1 MSYLAILLFLL
12 QIPATMDSSPAPS
25 PDPEGA
31 AIPQKPFQ
39 IQTTIV
45 VTGTRTGIDL
55 EKSPASASV
64 ITRQD
69 LENADSWMVD
79 QSLRFLSGLHAF
91 RTKGPQDTSMG
102 VSMRGFNGRGVDG
115 ARVLVLLDGQP
126 MNSAYDGAVQWGT
139 IPVDEVDRIEV
150 VRGPFSSLYGGNAM
164 GGVVNIMTRPVEHRQ
179 ADIAAKYGSN
189 RSVLYSASF
198 SDRWWNRLGIR
209 AGYQRLQSGGYPVQG
224 VYATAS
230 AAAAIAGPLVTGA
243 IPVLSTT
250 GARRYAVG
258 EQGDNW
264 YNQHALWMRGEY
276 APAKDSTISF
286 QYLRRRYGY
295 GYKAYRS
302 LLRDAAGNPID
313 KGTVFFNDNGLYRA
327 ALSTGSFL
335 GGPGG
340 GESSLFS
347 AQLLHALSSRS
358 HLRLTAGM
366 SDQPLEYFSTPSASA
381 TVAGGSGSTAD
392 RPSRSWHGEA
402 QWNWIPSSRHNI
414 VAGVGMRR
422 NSSAS
427 SEYSVSNYSDRNS
440 HLLQTAFSSGKD
452 SSQAV
457 FIQDQISV
465 LKRLLLIAGGR
476 YDRWSS
482 MDGKAT
488 PYSGA
493 APISY
498 ASRSTDSISGKLSAL
513 YEGPGR
519 WVLRAGVG
527 NSFRNPS
534 VYELFRTW
542 RSSSGIVYLS
552 NPELKTETLI
562 SWEAGVRKK
571 FGTLADLDAGYFEN
585 HVRGLI
591 YRSTDLQLDPTGK
604 TRVFLNAGKS
614 RTRGVEIDL
623 QQNAL
628 SWLQLKQTYTW
639 NDAIIV
645 RNDFAPLTVG
655 KQVPYIPRHMASF
668 TAIGSRKQWTGAL
681 TGRYVGKLFS
691 SDTNSDIVK
700 GVPGAYDPFF
710 ELGGSVSYTFESRL
724 TLSCSA
730 DNLLD
735 RRYYQYYRTPG
746 RTITAGLR
754 FKLK

>member
-1 MSYLAILLFLL
+1 MTYLAVLLFLL
-12 QIPATMDSSPAPS
+12 QIPAATDQSSTSASDQESAAPL
-25 PDPEGA
+25 
-31 AIPQKPFQ
+31 QKPFQ
-39 IQTTIV
+39 IQTTVV
-45 VTGTRTGIDL
+45 VTGTRTETDL
-55 EKSPASASV
+55 EKSPAAASI

-69 LENADSWMVD
+69 LEHTNTRMVD
-79 QSLRFLSGLHAF
+79 QSLSFLPGVHAF
-91 RTKGPQDTSMG
+91 RTKGPQDTSTG

-115 ARVLVLLDGQP
+115 ARILVLLDGQP
-126 MNSAYDGAVQWGT
+126 LNSAYDGAVQWTT
-139 IPVDEVDRIEV
+139 IPVDEVDRVEV

-164 GGVVNIMTRPVEHRQ
+164 GGVVNILTRPVEHRQ
-179 ADIAAKYGSN
+179 TDFAAQYGSN
-189 RSVLYSASF
+189 RSVLYSATF
-198 SDRWWNRLGIR
+198 SDRWWNRLGLR

-224 VYATAS
+224 VYASAAS
-230 AAAAIAGPLVTGA
+230 AAAITGPLVTGA
-243 IPVLSTT
+243 VPLVSTT

-258 EQGDNW
+258 EQGNNW

-276 APAKDSTISF
+276 APTKDSTVSF
-286 QYLRRRYGY
+286 QYMRRRYGY

-302 LLRDAAGNPID
+302 LLRDEAGNSID
-313 KGTVFFNDNGLYRA
+313 KGTVFFNDNGLYRTT
-327 ALSTGSFL
+327 LSTGSFI

-347 AQLLHALSSRS
+347 AQLLHALSSRN

-366 SDQPLEYFSTPSASA
+366 SDQPLEYFSTPSGSA
-381 TVAGGSGSTAD
+381 TLTGGSGTTAD
-392 RPSRSWHGEA
+392 RPGRSWHGEA
-402 QWNWIPSSRHNI
+402 QWNWTPSSRHNI
-414 VAGVGMRR
+414 IAGAAMRR

-427 SEYSVSNYSDRNS
+427 SEYSISNYAVRNS
-440 HLLQTAFSSGKD
+440 HLLQTALSSGTD

-457 FIQDQISV
+457 FAQDQVMIR
-465 LKRLLLIAGGR
+465 KRLLLIAGGR

-482 MDGKAT
+482 MDGKST

-493 APISY
+493 APISHP
-498 ASRSTDSISGKLSAL
+498 ARNADSFSGKLSAL

-519 WVLRAGVG
+519 WILRAGIG

-542 RSSSGIVYLS
+542 RASSGIVYLS
-552 NPELKTETLI
+552 NPELETETLT

-571 FGTLADLDAGYFEN
+571 FGARMDLDAGYFEN
-585 HVRGLI
+585 HVHGLI
-591 YRSTDLQLDPTGK
+591 YRSTDLQIDPSGK
-604 TRVFLNAGKS
+604 TRVFRNAGKS
-614 RTRGVEIDL
+614 RTRGVEISV

-645 RNDFAPLTVG
+645 RNDSAPLTVG
-655 KQVPYIPRHMASF
+655 KQAPYVPRHMASLV
-668 TAIGSRKQWTGAL
+668 AIASRKQWTGSL

-691 SDTNSDIVK
+691 SDTNSDSVK
-700 GVPGAYDPFF
+700 GVPGAYDPYF
-710 ELGGSVSYTFESRL
+710 ELGGSVSYTFEGRL
-724 TLSCSA
+724 TLTCSA

-746 RTITAGLR
+746 RTVTAGLR
-754 FKLK
+754 FRIK